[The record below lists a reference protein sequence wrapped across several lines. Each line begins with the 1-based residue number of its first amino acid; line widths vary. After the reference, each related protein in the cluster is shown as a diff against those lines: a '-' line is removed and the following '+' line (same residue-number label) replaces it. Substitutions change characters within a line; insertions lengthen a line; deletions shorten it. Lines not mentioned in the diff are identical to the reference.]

1 MFACGVLLT
10 ACGGRST
17 GPAAS
22 PPTAGTTS
30 TAVPSLEERAELLE
44 YDRSV
49 PLDVV
54 EEKTRT
60 RKGAAVVDLA
70 FQAAGR
76 RVSAYL
82 VRPASRPR
90 AAVLWAHSYGEANS
104 TRLAARRARA
114 RLAQL
119 AHG

>member
-1 MFACGVLLT
+1 MRLTVMFACGVLLT
-10 ACGGRST
+10 ACGGGST
-17 GPAAS
+17 GPVAS

-30 TAVPSLEERAELLE
+30 TAAPSLEERAELLE
-44 YDRSV
+44 YNGSV

-54 EEKTRT
+54 EKKTRS

-76 RVSAYL
+76 RVPAYL

-90 AAVLWAHSYGEANS
+90 AAVL
-104 TRLAARRARA
+104 
-114 RLAQL
+114 
-119 AHG
+119 